1 MYVQKA
7 IYLLPILI
15 ISISFIC
22 AVVLAIVFCLKKK
35 AKYLFMVASA
45 FIIVSVLSCI
55 AIKFTPPAKAPENEP
70 AVLNRLTPENLRY
83 TKDYFDHYMSN
94 ADEEKMPSDKSKA
107 KLSDFDYSYSSVMDS
122 FNLAFTVLSG
132 DKFIRK
138 TVYEQQVEYSANN
151 VFMNGSYT
159 PRNISPEQYESLPSV
174 SEFETITKYLSTIR
188 FSEILPEDYSTLSI
202 VYKSDTKLSSLENAD
217 GYYILDSAG
226 FNSID
231 RSELSPETKYVDILI
246 AVDNRVYAVYAVC

>member
-1 MYVQKA
+1 MYVQKT

-35 AKYLFMVASA
+35 AKYLFIVASA

-94 ADEEKMPSDKSKA
+94 ADEEKMPSDKPF
-107 KLSDFDYSYSSVMDS
+107 LLCHEM
-122 FNLAFTVLSG
+122 
-132 DKFIRK
+132 I
-138 TVYEQQVEYSANN
+138 
-151 VFMNGSYT
+151 
-159 PRNISPEQYESLPSV
+159 
-174 SEFETITKYLSTIR
+174 
-188 FSEILPEDYSTLSI
+188 
-202 VYKSDTKLSSLENAD
+202 SSL
-217 GYYILDSAG
+217 
-226 FNSID
+226 
-231 RSELSPETKYVDILI
+231 
-246 AVDNRVYAVYAVC
+246 